1 MKICPSRVVILSVL
15 MLFIGKANFTI
26 VLENNGY
33 TKIVVAISENVP
45 QPPDNGVALI
55 NDLKALL
62 TETSAVLF
70 QATGNRVYFKN
81 IDILLPPTW
90 TKTTPSTPSL
100 TSTHSYQLAD
110 IRLTNEPVNSAS
122 GSLPYTLHSGKC
134 GVNGNFITLPTE
146 YLEDV
151 ATNLKVQAKG
161 LVQQWAQ
168 LRYGVFEEHG
178 YPNDELLPYF
188 YRHPNGYDAVTSS
201 NDTEIKGTLE
211 KLSGGNCEVNENGII
226 SDQGNCR
233 FVPTA
238 TEQTATT
245 SLMSFHWLDTVIGF
259 SEKDKHDRRP
269 PHRQNRLCNSKSSA
283 EVMANSPDFNNVPPN
298 PGQVT
303 TPEFQLLK
311 NLMLPVVYVAMDT
324 SFPANPNNTNSQAQ
338 NLWKRGVKNLFF
350 LLVESYPETLVAYST
365 FENIDFGPEGSYL
378 KEKYPL
384 KRIAD
389 GYYDLIAI
397 VDNLVVSQDV
407 LSRDVSAVIRDGEAR
422 LRQYKDTGGSILY
435 LVTSTDS
442 VTNDTVIETDLAERL
457 MQNNIKLVVAE
468 TGLSDGKSLSRFS
481 VLSQGGYY
489 FKPTWDSS
497 YFTPVNNEV
506 DNIFKNGL
514 KTQRRIITSRKDSIT
529 TSTPCSG
536 SFSIDETLGTN
547 TTLAL
552 SLPKEGSFTIT
563 LTNPSGEVVTLPNEP
578 EVTNWNYPD
587 STVRLIWQKLADD
600 TVIGRWSYQVAY
612 DTTSCSSCE
621 TQPEIH
627 LQIGSS
633 IRSATSPALPTF
645 QPWVSLTTS
654 SGFVDISEHPA
665 VIQTRFEYAN
675 SNLGGLIVTA
685 DVILNSVVKASI
697 PLFDTG
703 LIDPDISKDGIYS
716 GIFYPDTDG
725 NYKVNLYAVHGA
737 SVKEGGRLLSPDQN
751 SYCCGSSLPTSTL
764 NYFQFTARE
773 AIAFEVR
780 NAVTGTFPPEFLP
793 MVSDIKASTYGIDN
807 NLVYAELKWSV
818 PSNTMSQVVKYSE
831 DYEQLLNN
839 FEAALV
845 ATIVYGSL
853 NDIQA
858 GTAIAVYVSAPYTTG
873 KSVYFVVETTA
884 TNSQKSRSH
893 VVWTESNPPENAFT
907 TPGPTTEA
915 PSTTTQESTSS
926 TTSATTSTTE
936 SPIITSTSTADS
948 SIDSSTTQ
956 MSSTTEVLTSIASSE
971 PTSSDSPTPT
981 DTTSSTVSTSTTGS
995 TASTS
1000 TTLDSTTIS
1009 SSTSAATTTSTTTAS
1024 TTTASTTTASTTT
1037 ASTTT
1042 ASTTTASTTT
1052 ASTTTPSTTESVT
1065 TPSTATTSAT
1075 TPMSSTTTESPASST
1090 TDSTISTLST
1100 TTASTAT
1107 DSTTESVSVSSTLD
1121 TTDSTISVT
1130 STEVPGGGGDGD
1142 GLTSAEIGYIVGG
1155 VVGGIV
1161 VIGAITGGVI
1171 LYKKKHGGGGGSMPP
1186 STSNNGRSGP
1196 SERAG
1201 FSNTPYPPSTPYTYN
1216 TTPANANNG
1225 RQVES
1230 FEPAAQNND
1239 RLGITFEDEDMCMTA
1254 M

>member
-45 QPPDNGVALI
+45 QPPDNGAALI

-122 GSLPYTLHSGKC
+122 GSLPYTWHSGKC

-298 PGQVT
+298 PNQVT

-324 SFPANPNNTNSQAQ
+324 SFPANPNNTNQQAQ
-338 NLWKRGVKNLFF
+338 NLLKRGVKNLFF
-350 LLVESYPETLVAYST
+350 LLINSYPETLVAYST

-378 KEKYPL
+378 KEEYPP

-389 GYYDLIAI
+389 GYDDLGTI
-397 VDNLVVSQDV
+397 VDNFVVSQDV

-468 TGLSDGKSLSRFS
+468 TGL
-481 VLSQGGYY
+481 
-489 FKPTWDSS
+489 
-497 YFTPVNNEV
+497 
-506 DNIFKNGL
+506 
-514 KTQRRIITSRKDSIT
+514 
-529 TSTPCSG
+529 
-536 SFSIDETLGTN
+536 
-547 TTLAL
+547 
-552 SLPKEGSFTIT
+552 
-563 LTNPSGEVVTLPNEP
+563 
-578 EVTNWNYPD
+578 
-587 STVRLIWQKLADD
+587 
-600 TVIGRWSYQVAY
+600 
-612 DTTSCSSCE
+612 
-621 TQPEIH
+621 
-627 LQIGSS
+627 
-633 IRSATSPALPTF
+633 
-645 QPWVSLTTS
+645 
-654 SGFVDISEHPA
+654 
-665 VIQTRFEYAN
+665 
-675 SNLGGLIVTA
+675 
-685 DVILNSVVKASI
+685 
-697 PLFDTG
+697 
-703 LIDPDISKDGIYS
+703 
-716 GIFYPDTDG
+716 
-725 NYKVNLYAVHGA
+725 
-737 SVKEGGRLLSPDQN
+737 
-751 SYCCGSSLPTSTL
+751 
-764 NYFQFTARE
+764 
-773 AIAFEVR
+773 
-780 NAVTGTFPPEFLP
+780 
-793 MVSDIKASTYGIDN
+793 
-807 NLVYAELKWSV
+807 
-818 PSNTMSQVVKYSE
+818 TMSQVVKYSE
-831 DYEQLLNN
+831 DYEQLLNS
-839 FEAALV
+839 FEAAPE
-845 ATIVYGSL
+845 ATIVFGSL
-853 NDIQA
+853 NEIQA

-956 MSSTTEVLTSIASSE
+956 MSSTTDVLTSIASSE

-1075 TPMSSTTTESPASST
+1075 THMSSTTTESPASST

-1130 STEVPGGGGDGD
+1130 STEDPGGDGD
-1142 GLTSAEIGYIVGG
+1142 GLTSTEIGYIVGG

>member
-45 QPPDNGVALI
+45 QPPDNGAALI

-122 GSLPYTLHSGKC
+122 GSLPYTWHSGKC

-298 PGQVT
+298 PNQVT

-324 SFPANPNNTNSQAQ
+324 SFPANPNNTNQQAQ
-338 NLWKRGVKNLFF
+338 NLLKRGVKNLFF
-350 LLVESYPETLVAYST
+350 LLINSYPETLVAYST

-378 KEKYPL
+378 KEEYPP

-389 GYYDLIAI
+389 GYDDLGTI
-397 VDNLVVSQDV
+397 VDNFVVSQDV

-514 KTQRRIITSRKDSIT
+514 ITQRRIITSRKDSIT
-529 TSTPCSG
+529 TSTPWSG

-563 LTNPSGEVVTLPNEP
+563 LTNPSGEVVTLLNEP

-737 SVKEGGRLLSPDQN
+737 SVKEGGRLLSSDQN

-831 DYEQLLNN
+831 DYEQLLNS
-839 FEAALV
+839 FEAAPE
-845 ATIVYGSL
+845 ATIVFGSL
-853 NDIQA
+853 NEIQA

-956 MSSTTEVLTSIASSE
+956 MSSTTDVLTSIASSE

-1075 TPMSSTTTESPASST
+1075 THMSSTTTESPASST

-1130 STEVPGGGGDGD
+1130 STEDPGGDGD
-1142 GLTSAEIGYIVGG
+1142 GLTSTEIGYIVGG